1 MPAAPAKGPAGAIS
15 GIQPA
20 PGHPPATLAGSM
32 ASRQLTALTFL
43 ADLLPSPNI
52 AAPRAAHFQEMTA
65 STADQGHALVQWTAQ
80 AVTQI
85 KGISPRPWSK
95 GSGRAPKR

>member
-1 MPAAPAKGPAGAIS
+1 V
-15 GIQPA
+15 
-20 PGHPPATLAGSM
+20 
-32 ASRQLTALTFL
+32 ASRPKQLTALTFL
-43 ADLLPSPNI
+43 ADLLPSGRNI

-85 KGISPRPWSK
+85 KGVSPRP
-95 GSGRAPKR
+95 